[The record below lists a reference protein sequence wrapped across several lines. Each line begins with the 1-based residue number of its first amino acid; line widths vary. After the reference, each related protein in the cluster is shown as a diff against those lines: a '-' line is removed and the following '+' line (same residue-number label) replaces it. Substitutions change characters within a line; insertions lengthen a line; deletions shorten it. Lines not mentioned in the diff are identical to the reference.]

1 MLNRLS
7 VNVLL
12 NSVVAVL
19 AAAVVV
25 MLSIGA
31 WDSVKRLGTVSR
43 IAGVTEASGYLFT
56 ALHNMRFDRSST
68 TRDMNAEQPSAS
80 LVPAHQ
86 KGREIEVAALKAGLA
101 VIQATDFPGQKEAAE
116 KLDQGIKKLMA
127 LHRETGA
134 VAGIQYV
141 RDQSNRSARQHFVA
155 DDEVGGAG
163 RLLYRPII
171 GIEATGMDGA

>member
-1 MLNRLS
+1 MGRAMLNRLS

-43 IAGVTEASGYLFT
+43 IANVTEASGYLFT

-68 TRDMNAEQPSAS
+68 VRDMNAEQPVTAM
-80 LVPAHQ
+80 VPAYKQ
-86 KGREIEVAALKAGLA
+86 ARDIEVAALKSGLA
-101 VIQATDFPGQKEAAE
+101 V
-116 KLDQGIKKLMA
+116 
-127 LHRETGA
+127 
-134 VAGIQYV
+134 V
-141 RDQSNRSARQHFVA
+141 
-155 DDEVGGAG
+155 
-163 RLLYRPII
+163 
-171 GIEATGMDGA
+171 